1 MEEYVGGISVGYLTN
16 EQMLERGLKHLR
28 MIEEGNHTSE
38 QKICIS
44 CSELGS
50 YIIVY

>member
-1 MEEYVGGISVGYLTN
+1 MEACVGGISVGYVTN
-16 EQMLERGLKHLR
+16 ERMLERGLEHLR
-28 MIEEGNHTSE
+28 MIEEDNHTSE

-50 YIIVY
+50 KIIVF